1 MTVHGDPAGEACT
14 IASLVPSIGVVMWG
28 CVPGAHGGGYPYKN
42 TRAENAHT
50 AEKSDFIECPML
62 ALTVR
67 DHDAYRRP
75 SWCSVRCDSLTL
87 LTAHQP
93 TGCRGMRYS
102 SRAGPTVTWP

>member
-1 MTVHGDPAGEACT
+1 MAVGNPEGTHAQ
-14 IASLVPSIGVVMWG
+14 
-28 CVPGAHGGGYPYKN
+28 
-42 TRAENAHT
+42 ENARI
-50 AEKSDFIECPML
+50 AEKSDFTECPML